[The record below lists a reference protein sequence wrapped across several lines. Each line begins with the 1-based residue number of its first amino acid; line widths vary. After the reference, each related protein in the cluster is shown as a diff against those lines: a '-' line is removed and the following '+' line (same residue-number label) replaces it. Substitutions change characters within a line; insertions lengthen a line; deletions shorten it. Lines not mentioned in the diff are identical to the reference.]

1 MVYITPQGR
10 KKYVLRLVC
19 SMRNLTAYLSGL
31 YERLL
36 RKSDN
41 VFNCDAI
48 ELYCLRIAKGAG
60 FKDPDDLVKKAR
72 TKSLVLDV
80 LCVNCSCAVSFA

>member
-1 MVYITPQGR
+1 MSSIAMP
-10 KKYVLRLVC
+10 
-19 SMRNLTAYLSGL
+19 SNSTAYGL
-31 YERLL
+31 PRGQ
-36 RKSDN
+36 
-41 VFNCDAI
+41 
-48 ELYCLRIAKGAG
+48 AKEAG

>member
-1 MVYITPQGR
+1 
-10 KKYVLRLVC
+10 
-19 SMRNLTAYLSGL
+19 MRGYFTNLTMSSIAMPSNSTAYGL
-31 YERLL
+31 PRGH
-36 RKSDN
+36 
-41 VFNCDAI
+41 
-48 ELYCLRIAKGAG
+48 AKEAG